1 MSLAG
6 PGMLASRFVRA
17 AAGAARSGDST
28 ETTAPAAGALRPAPG
43 RRLRGRSSWIPALA
57 GTTSN
62 GLPRVHRRFTFGV
75 VAALAV
81 IPALAGIRE
90 SCAPPRESAPNRSAK
105 GLLPR
110 LASRPPRSASARR
123 TAGLLPRLASSLLLT
138 AACAAL
144 AAGPALAAAD
154 YGAVGYVEIDDI
166 IDRYSD
172 RYLARVIEQARAE
185 DIDTLLV
192 RIDTDGGEVH
202 HARTMFKRILDLEAD
217 GIRTVAFID
226 FRAISAGALIAY
238 AHEEVYLGETA
249 SIGDIGVVFQS
260 PEGEIK
266 YAPEKFETIVRTL
279 LVQAAEQRGWN
290 RGMLLKMTAHKQSL
304 YRVTLAGGSVDYVIE
319 DDLPEF
325 LARHPDIDR
334 DDPKQVIVYRGPD
347 RLLTLTGLEAMKLG
361 MASGNV
367 ADLDAMHERLG
378 VSADAIVDLSP
389 RGAERAAWALSRF
402 APALAGLAV
411 LFLLFELK
419 TPGVG
424 LWAGLAALLGAGFLL
439 AQYSLDLME
448 NFELL
453 LIVIG
458 VGLLVAEMFTM
469 AGGGLLAALGAA
481 TGFTG
486 LVLAFLPNELAFD
499 LDDPIFL
506 DALRDAAFGGA
517 TAVGI
522 VAAGAV
528 LAIRY
533 LPRSTAL
540 HRRIAVE
547 GEVTATSTGEIE
559 ARTGALLGKRG
570 KAAEA
575 LHPSGTVRIG
585 DESIRARAE
594 HGAYIAAGTA
604 VEVVSVE
611 FGEVVVRSAAGAA
624 SSTRE
629 HGGG

>member
-1 MSLAG
+1 MLPAGPRRLARRVLAAVTQASVRAGLAEPTGRTNGTSRPALLRRLACGVVLAG
-6 PGMLASRFVRA
+6 AWTA
-17 AAGAARSGDST
+17 
-28 ETTAPAAGALRPAPG
+28 APAAGPTPG
-43 RRLRGRSSWIPALA
+43 A
-57 GTTSN
+57 T
-62 GLPRVHRRFTFGV
+62 
-75 VAALAV
+75 
-81 IPALAGIRE
+81 
-90 SCAPPRESAPNRSAK
+90 
-105 GLLPR
+105 
-110 LASRPPRSASARR
+110 
-123 TAGLLPRLASSLLLT
+123 
-138 AACAAL
+138 
-144 AAGPALAAAD
+144 D
-154 YGAVGYVEIDDI
+154 YGTVGYVEIDDI
-166 IDRYSD
+166 IDRFSD
-172 RYLARVIEQARAE
+172 RYLARVIEQAKAE

-238 AHEEVYLGETA
+238 AHEEVYLSETA

-266 YAPEKFETIVRTL
+266 YAPEKFETVVRTL

-304 YRVTLAGGSVDYVIE
+304 YRVTLPGGSVEYVIE

-325 LARHPDIDR
+325 LASHPGVDR
-334 DDPKQVIVYRGPD
+334 DDPNQVLVYRGPD
-347 RLLTLTGLEAMKLG
+347 RLLTLTGLEAVKFG
-361 MASGNV
+361 MASGNI

-378 VSADAIVDLSP
+378 LSADEIVNLSP
-389 RGAERAAWALSRF
+389 RGTERVAWALSRF

-424 LWAGLAALLGAGFLL
+424 LWAGLAVLLGAGFLL

-453 LIVIG
+453 LILIG
-458 VGLLVAEMFTM
+458 VGLVAAEMFTM

-481 TGFTG
+481 VGFTG
-486 LVLAFLPNELAFD
+486 LVLGFLPNELTFD
-499 LDDPIFL
+499 FDDPTFL

-517 TAVGI
+517 MSVGI
-522 VAAGAV
+522 VAAGTV

-547 GEVTATSTGEIE
+547 GAVTATSAGDIE
-559 ARTGALLGKRG
+559 ARTAALLGARG
-570 KAAEA
+570 EATEA
-575 LHPSGTVRIG
+575 LHPSGMVRIG
-585 DESIRARAE
+585 TESIRARAE
-594 HGAYIAAGTA
+594 HGTYIAHGSA

-611 FGEVVVRSAAGAA
+611 FGEVVVRAAAEVDESDRG
-624 SSTRE
+624 TRR
-629 HGGG
+629 

>member
-1 MSLAG
+1 MSSVPQSSRVFALLRCLACG
-6 PGMLASRFVRA
+6 
-17 AAGAARSGDST
+17 
-28 ETTAPAAGALRPAPG
+28 
-43 RRLRGRSSWIPALA
+43 
-57 GTTSN
+57 
-62 GLPRVHRRFTFGV
+62 
-75 VAALAV
+75 
-81 IPALAGIRE
+81 
-90 SCAPPRESAPNRSAK
+90 
-105 GLLPR
+105 
-110 LASRPPRSASARR
+110 
-123 TAGLLPRLASSLLLT
+123 LLLT
-138 AACAAL
+138 AACTAL
-144 AAGPALAAAD
+144 AAGPVPAPAD
-154 YGAVGYVEIDDI
+154 YGTVGYIEIDDI
-166 IDRYSD
+166 IDRFSD
-172 RYLARVIEQARAE
+172 RYLARTIEQAKAE

-202 HARTMFKRILDLEAD
+202 HARTMFKRILDLEAA

-238 AHEEVYLGETA
+238 AHEEVYLSETA

-266 YAPEKFETIVRTL
+266 YAPEKFETVVRTL

-304 YRVTLAGGSVDYVIE
+304 YRVALPGGSVDYVIE

-325 LARHPDIDR
+325 LAEHPDIDR
-334 DDPKQVIVYRGPD
+334 DDPNQVLVYRGPD
-347 RLLTLTGLEAMKLG
+347 RLLTLTGLEAVKFG

-378 VSADAIVDLSP
+378 VSADEIVDLSP
-389 RGAERAAWALSRF
+389 RGTERAAWALSRF

-448 NFELL
+448 NYELL

-458 VGLLVAEMFTM
+458 VGLVAVEMFTM

-481 TGFTG
+481 VGFTG
-486 LVLAFLPNELAFD
+486 LVLGFLPNELTFD
-499 LDDPIFL
+499 FDDPIFL
-506 DALRDAAFGGA
+506 DALGDAAFGGA
-517 TAVGI
+517 MSVGI
-522 VAAGAV
+522 VAAGTV

-533 LPRSTAL
+533 LPRSIAL

-547 GEVTATSTGEIE
+547 GAVTATSAGDIE
-559 ARTGALLGKRG
+559 ARTATLLGERG
-570 KAAEA
+570 KATEA
-575 LHPSGTVRIG
+575 LHPSGMVRIG
-585 DESIRARAE
+585 TESIRARAE
-594 HGAYIAAGTA
+594 HGAYIAHGSS

-611 FGEVVVRSAAGAA
+611 FGEVVVRAAAEVDESG
-624 SSTRE
+624 RGP
-629 HGGG
+629 GGDPQLRT